1 MEKETIKVLLVDDDT
16 LLGNILTTALTSE
29 GYEVHYQ
36 SSLIGVRSIVREF
49 CPNIAVFDIE
59 VGTGDGIDSMSDLKR
74 VADTLP
80 VIIISSHTG
89 SEEVSRAL
97 QQGAVVYLKK
107 PIDVYELM
115 AYINRYAYDW
125 SPSVLHIGQLEL
137 NVGTRILTYRGE
149 EVKKLTRLEYG
160 ILTLLCENR
169 GKSVPYTTLSELW
182 EDSVMSE
189 ASLQNYISRIRK
201 ALAVDPTVTLGS
213 SGRGYV
219 LWEDTYPGIRP
230 DCLL

>member
-1 MEKETIKVLLVDDDT
+1 MIDDDT

-36 SSLIGVRSIVREF
+36 SSLTGLKAIVREF
-49 CPNIAVFDIE
+49 QPNIAVLDIE
-59 VGTGDGIDSMSDLKR
+59 VGTGDGIASMPDLKK

-80 VIIISSHTG
+80 VIIISSHTDN
-89 SEEVSRAL
+89 EEVCRAL

-107 PIDVYELM
+107 PIDVYEMM
-115 AYINRYAYDW
+115 AYIDRYAHDW
-125 SPSVLHIGQLEL
+125 KPSVLHIGQLEL
-137 NVGTRILTYRGE
+137 STETRILTLRSE

-160 ILTLLCENR
+160 MLALLYENR
-169 GKSVPYTTLSELW
+169 GKSVSYTDFSDLW

-189 ASLQNYISRIRK
+189 ASLQNYISRLRK
-201 ALAVDPTVTLGS
+201 ALAADSTISLDS

-219 LWEDTYPGIRP
+219 LSADF
-230 DCLL
+230 